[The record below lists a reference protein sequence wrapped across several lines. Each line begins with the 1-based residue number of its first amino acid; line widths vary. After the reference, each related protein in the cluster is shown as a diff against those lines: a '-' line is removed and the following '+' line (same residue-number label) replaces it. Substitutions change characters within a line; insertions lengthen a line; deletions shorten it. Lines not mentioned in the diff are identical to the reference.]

1 MGSIGLGT
9 RGSRRGLLFLLLLT
23 TAVQAATGSDTLRHV
38 GYTRHAGPAWQIAT
52 DAYERKWLRDRQAF
66 SVGFEVNRHTLPADS
81 DAFARDYGYPT
92 LSLGAEFNLNH
103 GVTMHR
109 TADPAWGK
117 AQMVDYDSHLG
128 DIISVYGAFE
138 RPLWRSR
145 RWQLAYLLRAGIG
158 YGPHKYNRHNN
169 IDNELIGSRYTI
181 YIGGGLTATWQF
193 SRDWALQ
200 AGLLYGHHSNG
211 ALNRPNKGENHVGP
225 LVGVRYAPSHQAA
238 APASVPAA
246 QPFTPY
252 WYANLRLG
260 VGGKTLLEDWQ
271 LTQFGTDPEAP
282 RYRTDKFRFY
292 MAYSAQVD
300 LMWRYARRWASGI
313 GADISYGTY
322 ADRVRDLD
330 EAAGRSLPH
339 SPWSFGLGL
348 RHEAYYH
355 RLSLDMALG
364 VYLYRHMGASA
375 KEIEKPYYERIGIFY
390 TIPRLHHLRVGCSV
404 KAHLTKADL
413 TEIVISLPFRLF
425 LSDK

>member
-1 MGSIGLGT
+1 M
-9 RGSRRGLLFLLLLT
+9 
-23 TAVQAATGSDTLRHV
+23 
-38 GYTRHAGPAWQIAT
+38 
-52 DAYERKWLRDRQAF
+52 
-66 SVGFEVNRHTLPADS
+66 
-81 DAFARDYGYPT
+81 
-92 LSLGAEFNLNH
+92 
-103 GVTMHR
+103 
-109 TADPAWGK
+109 
-117 AQMVDYDSHLG
+117 
-128 DIISVYGAFE
+128 
-138 RPLWRSR
+138 
-145 RWQLAYLLRAGIG
+145 
-158 YGPHKYNRHNN
+158 
-169 IDNELIGSRYTI
+169 
-181 YIGGGLTATWQF
+181 
-193 SRDWALQ
+193 
-200 AGLLYGHHSNG
+200 
-211 ALNRPNKGENHVGP
+211 
-225 LVGVRYAPSHQAA
+225 RYAPSHQTA
-238 APASVPAA
+238 APASAPAA
-246 QPFTPY
+246 QPFSPY
-252 WYANLRLG
+252 WYASLRLG

-282 RYRTDKFRFY
+282 RYRTDKFQFY

>member
-1 MGSIGLGT
+1 MKILQILPSLQMGGVERGT
-9 RGSRRGLLFLLLLT
+9 LEIAHALKKAGIPN
-23 TAVQAATGSDTLRHV
+23 AVASQGGHMVEALKAMGVPH
-38 GYTRHAGPAWQIAT
+38 HA
-52 DAYERKWLRDRQAF
+52 
-66 SVGFEVNRHTLPADS
+66 LPLMS
-81 DAFARDYGYPT
+81 KNPF
-92 LSLGAEFNLNH
+92 
-103 GVTMHR
+103 TMRR

-238 APASVPAA
+238 APASAPAA
-246 QPFTPY
+246 QPFSPY

-348 RHEAYYH
+348 RHEAY
-355 RLSLDMALG
+355 
-364 VYLYRHMGASA
+364 
-375 KEIEKPYYERIGIFY
+375 
-390 TIPRLHHLRVGCSV
+390 
-404 KAHLTKADL
+404 
-413 TEIVISLPFRLF
+413 
-425 LSDK
+425 

>member
-1 MGSIGLGT
+1 M
-9 RGSRRGLLFLLLLT
+9 
-23 TAVQAATGSDTLRHV
+23 
-38 GYTRHAGPAWQIAT
+38 
-52 DAYERKWLRDRQAF
+52 
-66 SVGFEVNRHTLPADS
+66 
-81 DAFARDYGYPT
+81 
-92 LSLGAEFNLNH
+92 
-103 GVTMHR
+103 
-109 TADPAWGK
+109 
-117 AQMVDYDSHLG
+117 
-128 DIISVYGAFE
+128 
-138 RPLWRSR
+138 
-145 RWQLAYLLRAGIG
+145 
-158 YGPHKYNRHNN
+158 
-169 IDNELIGSRYTI
+169 
-181 YIGGGLTATWQF
+181 
-193 SRDWALQ
+193 
-200 AGLLYGHHSNG
+200 
-211 ALNRPNKGENHVGP
+211 
-225 LVGVRYAPSHQAA
+225 RYAPSHQAA
-238 APASVPAA
+238 APASAPAA
-246 QPFTPY
+246 QPFSPY
-252 WYANLRLG
+252 WYSSLRLG

-282 RYRTDKFRFY
+282 RYRTDR
-292 MAYSAQVD
+292 
-300 LMWRYARRWASGI
+300 RYARRWASGI

-375 KEIEKPYYERIGIFY
+375 KEIEKPYYECIGIFY